1 MNAITFFLLALGLQQ
16 QVSGFV
22 ISQNKSPLNQLQ
34 QQTTPTKVF
43 SAEGDNSENA
53 VVELS
58 DETSSTPEAEN
69 KGPQGPLF
77 ISQGELDPDALNPD
91 LTNAKQT
98 RVLIYT
104 ILSILPVLFLIP
116 FMLSREFIPADV
128 MPPVEMN

>member
-1 MNAITFFLLALGLQQ
+1 M
-16 QVSGFV
+16 
-22 ISQNKSPLNQLQ
+22 
-34 QQTTPTKVF
+34 
-43 SAEGDNSENA
+43 
-53 VVELS
+53 VELS

>member
-1 MNAITFFLLALGLQQ
+1 MNAITFLLLALGLQQ

-43 SAEGDNSENA
+43 SAEEESSENA

>member
-1 MNAITFFLLALGLQQ
+1 MNAITFLLLALGLQQ